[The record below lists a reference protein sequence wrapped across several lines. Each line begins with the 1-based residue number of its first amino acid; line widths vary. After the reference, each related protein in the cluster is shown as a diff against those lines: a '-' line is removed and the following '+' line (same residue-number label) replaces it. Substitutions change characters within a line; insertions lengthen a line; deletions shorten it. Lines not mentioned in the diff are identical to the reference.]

1 MATYQ
6 ISFTTH
12 NISQL
17 VIVVMTSLLLSLLKQ
32 ILAHQIRNILKDSVE
47 FHTSTS
53 ARSLSL

>member
-12 NISQL
+12 NNSQL
-17 VIVVMTSLLLSLLKQ
+17 VIVVMTSLLKQ